1 MSDNKD
7 NSKKGFFSR
16 LFGGSNTSVQT
27 KTEVTSSEQ
36 SSEIPSMSA
45 LNKMK
50 KADIVSVAKDNGLEL
65 DINLTKAKLLEAWE
79 LHFSSEPSPSAV
91 DDAADV
97 MAEVAAA
104 KEAPVEEAAEEVAEE
119 APVEEAAEEVAEEVA
134 EEAPVEE
141 AAEELAEEAPVEE
154 AVEEVAEEA
163 AEEVAEEVA
172 EEAPVEEAAEEA
184 VVEEAVEEVAE
195 EAPVEEAAEEVA
207 EEVAEE
213 APVEEAAEE
222 AVVEEAVEE
231 VAEEAA
237 EEVAEV
243 VAEEAP
249 VEEAAEEA
257 AEEAVVEEAVEEK
270 ETEIKISMDEKTSA
284 QIISDFET
292 KQLKTDLPEFR
303 PGDTIVVS
311 VKVREGERT
320 RLQAFEGVVMG
331 VKKGGLNSSFIVRKI
346 SSGIGVERT
355 FQTHS
360 PMIDSIKVKRK
371 GDVRQAKLFYLR
383 ERSGKSARIKER
395 LE

>member
-7 NSKKGFFSR
+7 NNKKGFFSR
-16 LFGGSNTSVQT
+16 LFGGSNASEQT

-36 SSEIPSMSA
+36 ISEIPSISA

-65 DINLTKAKLLEAWE
+65 DINLTKAKLLEAWK
-79 LHFSSEPSPSAV
+79 LHFNPEPLPSAV

-97 MAEVAAA
+97 MAEVAEAE
-104 KEAPVEEAAEEVAEE
+104 EAPVAEAAEEIVEEAAEE
-119 APVEEAAEEVAEEVA
+119 APVEEAAEEIVEEAA

-141 AAEELAEEAPVEE
+141 AAEEIVEE
-154 AVEEVAEEA
+154 A
-163 AEEVAEEVA
+163 A
-172 EEAPVEEAAEEA
+172 EEAPVEEAAEEK
-184 VVEEAVEEVAE
+184 EAEMQ
-195 EAPVEEAAEEVA
+195 
-207 EEVAEE
+207 
-213 APVEEAAEE
+213 
-222 AVVEEAVEE
+222 
-231 VAEEAA
+231 
-237 EEVAEV
+237 
-243 VAEEAP
+243 
-249 VEEAAEEA
+249 
-257 AEEAVVEEAVEEK
+257 
-270 ETEIKISMDEKTSA
+270 ISLDEKTSA
-284 QIISDFET
+284 QIISDFEN

>member
-1 MSDNKD
+1 MSNNKD
-7 NSKKGFFSR
+7 NNKKGFFSR
-16 LFGGSNTSVQT
+16 LFGRSNASEQT

-36 SSEIPSMSA
+36 ISEIPSISV

-65 DINLTKAKLLEAWE
+65 DINLTKAKLLEAWK
-79 LHFSSEPSPSAV
+79 LHFNPEPLPSAV

-97 MAEVAAA
+97 MAEVAVAE
-104 KEAPVEEAAEEVAEE
+104 EAPVEEATEE
-119 APVEEAAEEVAEEVA
+119 APVEEAAEEIVEEA
-134 EEAPVEE
+134 SEEATEEAPVEE
-141 AAEELAEEAPVEE
+141 AAEEI
-154 AVEEVAEEA
+154 
-163 AEEVAEEVA
+163 
-172 EEAPVEEAAEEA
+172 VEEAAEEK
-184 VVEEAVEEVAE
+184 EA
-195 EAPVEEAAEEVA
+195 
-207 EEVAEE
+207 
-213 APVEEAAEE
+213 
-222 AVVEEAVEE
+222 
-231 VAEEAA
+231 
-237 EEVAEV
+237 
-243 VAEEAP
+243 
-249 VEEAAEEA
+249 
-257 AEEAVVEEAVEEK
+257 
-270 ETEIKISMDEKTSA
+270 EIKISLDEKTSA
-284 QIISDFET
+284 QIISDFEN

>member
-7 NSKKGFFSR
+7 NNKKGFFSR
-16 LFGGSNTSVQT
+16 LFGGSNASVQT

-104 KEAPVEEAAEEVAEE
+104 KEAPVEEAAEEV
-119 APVEEAAEEVAEEVA
+119 VEEA
-134 EEAPVEE
+134 
-141 AAEELAEEAPVEE
+141 
-154 AVEEVAEEA
+154 
-163 AEEVAEEVA
+163 
-172 EEAPVEEAAEEA
+172 
-184 VVEEAVEEVAE
+184 
-195 EAPVEEAAEEVA
+195 
-207 EEVAEE
+207 
-213 APVEEAAEE
+213 
-222 AVVEEAVEE
+222 
-231 VAEEAA
+231 
-237 EEVAEV
+237 
-243 VAEEAP
+243 AEEAP

-257 AEEAVVEEAVEEK
+257 AEEVVEEAPVEEVVEEVVEEAAEEAPVEEVVEEAAEEVVEEAAEEAPVEEAVEEK

>member
-7 NSKKGFFSR
+7 NNKKGFFSR
-16 LFGGSNTSVQT
+16 LFGGSNASEET
-27 KTEVTSSEQ
+27 KTEVISSEE
-36 SSEIPSMSA
+36 SSEMPSISV

-104 KEAPVEEAAEEVAEE
+104 KEAPVEEAAEEV
-119 APVEEAAEEVAEEVA
+119 
-134 EEAPVEE
+134 
-141 AAEELAEEAPVEE
+141 
-154 AVEEVAEEA
+154 
-163 AEEVAEEVA
+163 
-172 EEAPVEEAAEEA
+172 VEEAAEEA
-184 VVEEAVEEVAE
+184 
-195 EAPVEEAAEEVA
+195 P
-207 EEVAEE
+207 
-213 APVEEAAEE
+213 
-222 AVVEEAVEE
+222 
-231 VAEEAA
+231 
-237 EEVAEV
+237 
-243 VAEEAP
+243 
-249 VEEAAEEA
+249 
-257 AEEAVVEEAVEEK
+257 VEEAVEEK

>member
-7 NSKKGFFSR
+7 NNKKGFFSR
-16 LFGGSNTSVQT
+16 LFGGSNASVQT

-119 APVEEAAEEVAEEVA
+119 VA
-134 EEAPVEE
+134 EEAP
-141 AAEELAEEAPVEE
+141 
-154 AVEEVAEEA
+154 
-163 AEEVAEEVA
+163 
-172 EEAPVEEAAEEA
+172 
-184 VVEEAVEEVAE
+184 
-195 EAPVEEAAEEVA
+195 
-207 EEVAEE
+207 
-213 APVEEAAEE
+213 
-222 AVVEEAVEE
+222 
-231 VAEEAA
+231 
-237 EEVAEV
+237 
-243 VAEEAP
+243 
-249 VEEAAEEA
+249 
-257 AEEAVVEEAVEEK
+257 VEEAVEEK